1 MSMDHGAMG
10 SLSGQSLSSFSG
22 QSLGPLYGTKFNT
35 ARYKTEMC
43 QRFEETGECKFQSK
57 CQFAHGK
64 SELRT
69 ISKHPK
75 FKTVPCKTYHTSG
88 VCAYGN
94 RCNFLHA
101 EKPEE
106 LENIRRKHQAVR
118 RMSMPTVCSVP
129 PSFEVTNNNR
139 IFGILGGKFIKCV
152 MRKKARKLGNN

>member
-1 MSMDHGAMG
+1 MIELMRSRGRSMSMGDGAIG
-10 SLSGQSLSSFSG
+10 SFSALAG

-43 QRFEETGECKFQSK
+43 QRFEETGECKFQAK
-57 CQFAHGK
+57 CQFAHGQ

-75 FKTVPCKTYHTSG
+75 FKTVPCKTFHTSG

-118 RMSMPTVCSVP
+118 RMSMPTVRAVP
-129 PSFEVTNNNR
+129 PSFEV
-139 IFGILGGKFIKCV
+139 IL
-152 MRKKARKLGNN
+152 MRSYIHYM

>member
-1 MSMDHGAMG
+1 MIELMRSRGRSMSMGDGAIG
-10 SLSGQSLSSFSG
+10 SFSALAG

-43 QRFEETGECKFQSK
+43 QRFEETGECKFQAK
-57 CQFAHGK
+57 CQFAHGQ

-75 FKTVPCKTYHTSG
+75 FKTVPCKTFHTSG

-118 RMSMPTVCSVP
+118 RMSMPAVRAVP
-129 PSFEVTNNNR
+129 PSFEVILMNLTVRLIQQNN
-139 IFGILGGKFIKCV
+139 
-152 MRKKARKLGNN
+152 